1 MLIFNNIEIK
11 LTIIEKEFLMVE
23 IQEILVEIQSEV
35 EV

>member
-11 LTIIEKEFLMVE
+11 LTIIEKEYPMVE